1 MKKQSISYRELM
13 SGKTDRA
20 KIEQL
25 AEAGMLTD
33 GTLSRIGH
41 MARFC
46 ERLGNEMMPHPTLKV
61 SEVFTEDDLQRFWTE
76 TADPNADVGR
86 CPLLH

>member
-1 MKKQSISYRELM
+1 M
-13 SGKTDRA
+13 SRKTDRA

-41 MARFC
+41 IGRFFQ
-46 ERLGNEMMPHPTLKV
+46 RVGNEMLPYPESKV
-61 SEVFTEDDLQRFWTE
+61 GEVFTEDDLQRFWAE
-76 TADPNADVGR
+76 TAGPNADVGR
-86 CPLLH
+86 CPMLH